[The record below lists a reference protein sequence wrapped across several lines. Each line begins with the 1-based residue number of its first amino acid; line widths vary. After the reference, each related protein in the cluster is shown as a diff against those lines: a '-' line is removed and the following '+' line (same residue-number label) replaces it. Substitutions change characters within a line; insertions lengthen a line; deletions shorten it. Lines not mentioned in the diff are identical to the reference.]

1 MASRFLQVLLSA
13 TVVAFIAVGCGNR
26 GFNPPS
32 DEDMIHNFYAH
43 EDAFNEITEILL
55 NCPYGDIYPPF
66 YPIGSATDSL
76 CLSSLG
82 NEKCTRLDSL
92 LASVGGRR
100 LYFKSRHTLW
110 QIEHGDFNAD
120 KVIKALAEEHLTFA
134 VSPIHDR
141 DVDEDG
147 SLKKS
152 HYHLLLAYSSATT
165 LNNICGWFNA
175 CGMPESDLHSV
186 RVCAS
191 GVGYYRYLTHKDNPE
206 KAQYDDNDIRVFND
220 SDELFKRFSKT
231 SSDKIDDLVRIF
243 QIVDELDTISFHCLL
258 QYLMLNER
266 DLFKMITSS
275 SALAICVKE
284 YQRSLEYDLKK
295 ESLL

>member
-1 MASRFLQVLLSA
+1 MAKPRE
-13 TVVAFIAVGCGNR
+13 
-26 GFNPPS
+26 PPTKS
-32 DEDMIHNFYAH
+32 KYFCC
-43 EDAFNEITEILL
+43 IL
-55 NCPYGDIYPPF
+55 YP
-66 YPIGSATDSL
+66 DS
-76 CLSSLG
+76 
-82 NEKCTRLDSL
+82 KTYD
-92 LASVGGRR
+92 V
-100 LYFKSRHTLW
+100 
-110 QIEHGDFNAD
+110 D

-141 DVDEDG
+141 DIEDDG
-147 SLKKS
+147 SPKKG
-152 HYHLLLAYSSATT
+152 HYHLLLSYSSATT
-165 LNNICGWFNA
+165 LNNIRGWFKL

-206 KAQYDDNDIRVFND
+206 KAQYDDKDIRLFND
-220 SDELFKRFSKT
+220 ADELFKKFSKT
-231 SSDKIDDLVRIF
+231 ASDKIDDLVRIF
-243 QIVDELDTISFHCLL
+243 QIVDELNTISFHNLI

-295 ESLL
+295 GC